1 MFLAWASET
10 ESAFGSTFMPS
21 AKSVQLIATHA
32 NSGVIYLVNFFI
44 FRILDLVRK

>member
-1 MFLAWASET
+1 MLIENILAWASET

-32 NSGVIYLVNFFI
+32 NNSGVIYLVNFSFLE
-44 FRILDLVRK
+44 F